1 MYCGENGMMDFNRG
15 CLRAVGVTAGSLI
28 ALRRYSSDRVSVCVM
43 ISSGECAGF
52 IMGPD
57 YTMDW
62 LADEGDS
69 EFERLE

>member
-1 MYCGENGMMDFNRG
+1 MLEFNEYN
-15 CLRAVGVTAGSLI
+15 LRAVGVTTGSLI
-28 ALRRYSSDRVSVCVM
+28 ALMCYSSDRVSVCVM
-43 ISSGECAGF
+43 ISSDECAGF